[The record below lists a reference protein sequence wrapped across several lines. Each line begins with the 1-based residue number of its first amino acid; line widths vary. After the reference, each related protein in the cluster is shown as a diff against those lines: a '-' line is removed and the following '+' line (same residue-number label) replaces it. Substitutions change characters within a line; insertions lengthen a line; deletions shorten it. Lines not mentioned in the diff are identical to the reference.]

1 MEKSIYDGQ
10 CKSLGLLL
18 RQFSDLGGVAGM
30 NIFDPG
36 YSPFS
41 SPKFRLFVAT
51 YALYCYMTFYS
62 LAQVLGTG
70 DFMLTAFWFVP
81 LGYLVQT
88 LTKIPVYF
96 FGRSTLLDLCQQ
108 FHDIYARNMENVGRI
123 RILERFLSYSATAM
137 QAMMW
142 LYYTAGVLVIVV
154 PLTLSIVLGKPILPF
169 GLYLPHLDP
178 LTSPGFQLNYIALTY
193 MMYLVNN
200 GYVATESYFVMNIF
214 LGMGHLDMLSEM
226 VESLNGLLQTKNLK
240 SNAKLETAI
249 EDRIKEIIF
258 EHVAHRRFSG
268 IFERVFSLN
277 SLVTVGSAA
286 MMILVCLVVLVKKFW
301 LLGLVLIVMALW
313 QILFICVMG
322 MAFET
327 CSWKFSE
334 KLYRMDWYLLSPKHR
349 KYWCLLMTMAQRP
362 NLNTLGGL
370 HPSNLNTFVMVSR
383 IGLWELKKCE

>member
-1 MEKSIYDGQ
+1 MVQSIYDGQ
-10 CKSLGLLL
+10 CKSLGVLL
-18 RQFSDLGGVAGM
+18 RQFSDMGGVAGM

-36 YSPFS
+36 YAPFS
-41 SPKFRLFVAT
+41 STRFKLFVAT

-62 LAQVLGTG
+62 LGQVLGSG

-108 FHDIYARNMENVGRI
+108 FHEIYARNMENKERI
-123 RILERFLSYSATAM
+123 RTLERSLCYSTSAM
-137 QAMMW
+137 RAMKW

-154 PLTLSIVLGKPILPF
+154 PLTLSAVQGKPILPF
-169 GLYLPHLDP
+169 GFYLPYLDP
-178 LTSPGFQLNYIALTY
+178 WTSPGFQLNYITLTY

-226 VESLNGLLQTKNLK
+226 VDRLNDLLQTKTLHRDVK
-240 SNAKLETAI
+240 VESAI

-258 EHVAHRRFSG
+258 EHVAHRRFSS

-286 MMILVCLVVLVKKFW
+286 MMILVCLVVLVKQFW
-301 LLGLVLIVMALW
+301 FLGLVLIVMALW

-322 MAFET
+322 MAFEI
-327 CSWKFSE
+327 CSWKFFK

-362 NLNTLGGL
+362 NLNTLGGI
-370 HPSNLNTFVMVSR
+370 HPSNLNTFLMVSR
-383 IGLWELKKCE
+383 GGFWEL